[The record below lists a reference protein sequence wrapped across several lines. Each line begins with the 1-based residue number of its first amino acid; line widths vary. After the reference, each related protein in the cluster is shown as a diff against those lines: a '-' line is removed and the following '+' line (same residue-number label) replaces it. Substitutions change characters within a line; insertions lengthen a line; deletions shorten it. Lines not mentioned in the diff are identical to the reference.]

1 MEVKMWS
8 VEDKRAMVEDLV
20 TAGIEVLENKSLS
33 DKTRETIDKALTICL
48 VLVSV
53 IPEEV
58 GVRVLETAIRVATQV
73 QVAAAAA
80 TRKAN

>member
-1 MEVKMWS
+1 MWS

-33 DKTRETIDKALTICL
+33 AKTRETIDKALTICL

-53 IPEEV
+53 MPEEV
-58 GVRVLETAIRVATQV
+58 GVRVLETAIRVAAQVAVSAATQV
-73 QVAAAAA
+73 KKV
-80 TRKAN
+80 N